1 MVMLSQKETTQPSVE
16 GVLNLIYT
24 MPDLKDDVLG
34 YLTPVLIKAYGL
46 VKRDSEAP
54 ENARMFEH
62 EDSRQMENILFHDL
76 PELIDLY
83 AQMPIGYRNEKNLK
97 NGQTH
102 RDVLINNLK
111 LLVKSIQGL
120 ESRSFANVDKDMS
133 VKGKIY
139 QEKYKTAL
147 AYEAQLESES
157 QSSVNISNGNG
168 NGENDN
174 GKHEFV
180 NRFNWEK
187 YQKKHQPELSLKN
200 VESIYGKT
208 DNEHVIRV
216 RDGQIHYQAKDRV
229 KAVIKVVRN
238 YGGKIAMTPRN
249 VAQYL
254 WENYRGLTKTVL
266 IIGGIFF
273 ALYSFVHYMNNKY
286 RHFSAVSDLAE
297 EVTPLYNN
305 PTPLMHDLT
314 VKMLDSFEAE
324 HKDAGARL
332 FFDDKK
338 TKVTINETMTKKE
351 CMHFID
357 QAQNFYQVHGL
368 PYRINDNLYNTTQNL
383 GDQLQNM
390 ICISPMNNL
399 TVTFLLKEHK

>member
-1 MVMLSQKETTQPSVE
+1 MVMLSQKETSQPSVE

-46 VKRDSEAP
+46 VKRDNEASD
-54 ENARMFEH
+54 NARMFEH
-62 EDSRQMENILFHDL
+62 EDRRQLENILFHDL

-83 AQMPIGYRNEKNLK
+83 TQMPIGYRNEKNLK

-120 ESRSFANVDKDMS
+120 ESKSFANVDKDMS
-133 VKGKIY
+133 VKGRIY

-157 QSSVNISNGNG
+157 QSGVVVNNGN
-168 NGENDN
+168 NENDTR
-174 GKHEFV
+174 HEFV
-180 NRFNWEK
+180 NRFSWEK

-216 RDGQIHYQAKDRV
+216 RDGQVHYQAKDRL
-229 KAVIKVVRN
+229 KAIIRTVRQ
-238 YGGKIAMTPRN
+238 YGGKIAMTPKN
-249 VAQYL
+249 VATYL
-254 WENYRGLTKTVL
+254 WENYHGLTKTVL
-266 IIGGIFF
+266 IIGGIFL
-273 ALYSFVHYMNNKY
+273 ALYGFVHYMNNKY
-286 RHFSAVSDLAE
+286 RHFSAVSDLTE

-305 PTPLMHDLT
+305 PTPLMHNLT
-314 VKMLDSFEAE
+314 VKMLGSFEAE
-324 HKDAGARL
+324 HQSAGARL

-338 TKVTINETMTKKE
+338 TKVTINETMTKNE

-357 QAQNFYQVHGL
+357 QAQNYYTTHGL

-390 ICISPMNNL
+390 ICISPLNTL